1 MLYCVHCGVSLAEDI
16 TICPLCGNAA
26 TEQGSERPA
35 ALASSALF
43 DEEPA
48 GIPTDLRYH
57 RVFLGWGLSLLLL
70 AAGIISYGIDLSRDQ
85 QITWS
90 YYVMISLVTVWTI
103 TVLPLFHR
111 RWSTT
116 HLLAFTAAILGLFLI
131 FIDARTG
138 DLFWS
143 LFPCS
148 LLIALALSLLILH
161 DRRDRPLRV
170 TLLLLY
176 GAFILLQSITAW
188 LTDGNWFYSL
198 GLPITSTVWLLI
210 SAFIFVVKTRS
221 ASQQPPRKISLHP
234 PDLPE
239 HLYHGSGD
247 RALHSTAP
255 HAGAAPELVCLCHDR
270 DFTARSGGPGCSPH
284 QTGTAFHTEE
294 VSHMTRQKKSY
305 WTKLDNAA
313 LIFPVTINAWGSSFF
328 RISAMLDDP
337 VDHIQL
343 QQALDR
349 CISRFPYF
357 HVKLRQGAFWM
368 FLEDSDRRPLVD
380 QDRYYPCLTVK
391 TPKQRELLFRV
402 LYLENRVSLEMS
414 HVLTDGF
421 GAVVFLKNILAEY
434 LRLQG
439 VSIEPDSEFDLF
451 DLDQIPEEEE
461 TVDAFHRFYDHRA
474 PKDKTLPVAYQMR
487 IKNSPPGV
495 DHVITGIV
503 PTAAILEKTR
513 EHQVSITEY
522 LVSIILYALQSIQQ
536 EDPKENSPRPL
547 RLNVPANLR
556 KFYGIRTMKNFSLYT
571 TPEIDPKLGE
581 FTFEEVLEQVH
592 HYMRKHNTEK
602 YIKQQI
608 TRNVGGE
615 TNPFIRVIP
624 FPIKQA
630 FLRSMHA
637 KYGEKQQSICLSN
650 LGRIALPQSMLAHV
664 TRFDFIPAGS
674 MLTKTMLAVTG
685 FNDSLYLSFGRVA
698 EEPLLE
704 RRFFAF
710 LQQQGIPCVLE
721 SNNTPTSSSRPG
733 FLKRR
738 GTS

>member
-221 ASQQPPRKISLHP
+221 ASQQPP
-234 PDLPE
+234 
-239 HLYHGSGD
+239 
-247 RALHSTAP
+247 
-255 HAGAAPELVCLCHDR
+255 
-270 DFTARSGGPGCSPH
+270 PG
-284 QTGTAFHTEE
+284 
-294 VSHMTRQKKSY
+294 
-305 WTKLDNAA
+305 
-313 LIFPVTINAWGSSFF
+313 
-328 RISAMLDDP
+328 
-337 VDHIQL
+337 
-343 QQALDR
+343 
-349 CISRFPYF
+349 
-357 HVKLRQGAFWM
+357 
-368 FLEDSDRRPLVD
+368 
-380 QDRYYPCLTVK
+380 RY
-391 TPKQRELLFRV
+391 
-402 LYLENRVSLEMS
+402 
-414 HVLTDGF
+414 
-421 GAVVFLKNILAEY
+421 
-434 LRLQG
+434 
-439 VSIEPDSEFDLF
+439 
-451 DLDQIPEEEE
+451 
-461 TVDAFHRFYDHRA
+461 
-474 PKDKTLPVAYQMR
+474 
-487 IKNSPPGV
+487 
-495 DHVITGIV
+495 
-503 PTAAILEKTR
+503 
-513 EHQVSITEY
+513 
-522 LVSIILYALQSIQQ
+522 
-536 EDPKENSPRPL
+536 
-547 RLNVPANLR
+547 
-556 KFYGIRTMKNFSLYT
+556 LYT
-571 TPEIDPKLGE
+571 L
-581 FTFEEVLEQVH
+581 L
-592 HYMRKHNTEK
+592 
-602 YIKQQI
+602 
-608 TRNVGGE
+608 
-615 TNPFIRVIP
+615 
-624 FPIKQA
+624 
-630 FLRSMHA
+630 
-637 KYGEKQQSICLSN
+637 ICLSICITAVVTE
-650 LGRIALPQSMLAHV
+650 LCIARHLMQEL
-664 TRFDFIPAGS
+664 R
-674 MLTKTMLAVTG
+674 
-685 FNDSLYLSFGRVA
+685 LSWSVYVM
-698 EEPLLE
+698 
-704 RRFFAF
+704 
-710 LQQQGIPCVLE
+710 I
-721 SNNTPTSSSRPG
+721 
-733 FLKRR
+733 
-738 GTS
+738 GTSPLAAVALAAHLIRPVQHFIQKKFRI